1 VLTGAV
7 ADPKAWRHAIGRRFR
22 IGPETGPH
30 RFVHQREA
38 AADCVTIPTTA
49 CELQTSKKLREEFNV
64 SQNTDRAKERL
75 QRARSCLRC
84 RSPILD
90 MLCMIFAQAQT
101 GSPGPMPGGGIGSFF
116 VPLIFIF
123 IIMYFVMIR
132 PQKKR
137 QEQQQKLVS
146 SLKTGD
152 RVVTNAGI
160 HGLISN
166 VKETTVLVK
175 VADNVKI
182 EIDKSAITNVLK
194 EA

>member
-1 VLTGAV
+1 
-7 ADPKAWRHAIGRRFR
+7 
-22 IGPETGPH
+22 
-30 RFVHQREA
+30 
-38 AADCVTIPTTA
+38 
-49 CELQTSKKLREEFNV
+49 
-64 SQNTDRAKERL
+64 
-75 QRARSCLRC
+75 
-84 RSPILD
+84 
-90 MLCMIFAQAQT
+90 
-101 GSPGPMPGGGIGSFF
+101 MPGGGIGSFF

-123 IIMYFVMIR
+123 IIMYFVMIQ

-137 QEQQQKLVS
+137 QEQQQKLIG

>member
-1 VLTGAV
+1 M
-7 ADPKAWRHAIGRRFR
+7 F
-22 IGPETGPH
+22 
-30 RFVHQREA
+30 
-38 AADCVTIPTTA
+38 
-49 CELQTSKKLREEFNV
+49 QTFL
-64 SQNTDRAKERL
+64 
-75 QRARSCLRC
+75 
-84 RSPILD
+84 
-90 MLCMIFAQAQT
+90 AQAQ
-101 GSPGPMPGGGIGSFF
+101 SAAPQQMPGGGIGSFF
-116 VPLIFIF
+116 APLIFIF

-137 QEQQQKLVS
+137 QEQQQKLIGN
-146 SLKTGD
+146 LKTGD